1 MRRTGFT
8 RRKPRPKP
16 AATLGLAR
24 VLIVEDDP
32 VLAMAN
38 EDALRHAGAEQ
49 VFIAPSTESAL
60 EVLRREQPEAIV
72 IDVHLADRDDGWA
85 IAELIEAVVPTR
97 PKIVFATGS
106 PEEIPDAIAS
116 LGTILVKPF
125 LAEDL
130 IAALRGPEGGLL
142 SRLRGAGS

>member
-1 MRRTGFT
+1 MKPTGLS
-8 RRKPRPKP
+8 RRKARPR
-16 AATLGLAR
+16 AAASLSLAR

-38 EDALRHAGAEQ
+38 EDALRNAGVGQ
-49 VFIAPSTESAL
+49 VFVSPSTESAL
-60 EVLRREQPEAIV
+60 EVLRREQPDAIV
-72 IDVHLADRDDGWA
+72 IDVHLADRNDGWA
-85 IAELIEAVVPTR
+85 IAELIEAVVPNR

-106 PEEIPDAIAS
+106 PEEIPEAIAG

-130 IAALRGPEGGLL
+130 IAALRGPEGGLF
-142 SRLRGAGS
+142 SRLRGAAS